1 MGTKAVE
8 EPKKTVKR
16 RDKNAT
22 TTQEEPK
29 KKGIA
34 RSGKSG
40 QSGHEQGLENE
51 KVHKKKGGTGANAST
66 KQSTE
71 EKSAFRKIK
80 ASKMHSKSTGEEIKP
95 KKKGGSHPSKSAF
108 NTSSEEAAPKKKVNR
123 TGKMNQTSESLGLAE
138 KTTSSKKKKPLREST
153 IQGKPIFSQE
163 EKVQPPPSQKML
175 AIWNL
180 LLLLANLELKD
191 DRSVNWR
198 CFFLCCRL

>member
-1 MGTKAVE
+1 MGAQEKSTEEKSLTSGIKRVDRGAQSVETVTKKTVQRRDKNATSADNQK
-8 EPKKTVKR
+8 PKKAVKR

-22 TTQEEPK
+22 TAQEEPK

-40 QSGHEQGLENE
+40 QSGHEQGLEKE

-95 KKKGGSHPSKSAF
+95 KKKRRKSPF
-108 NTSSEEAAPKKKVNR
+108 
-123 TGKMNQTSESLGLAE
+123 
-138 KTTSSKKKKPLREST
+138 
-153 IQGKPIFSQE
+153 QE
-163 EKVQPPPSQKML
+163 R
-175 AIWNL
+175 I
-180 LLLLANLELKD
+180 
-191 DRSVNWR
+191 
-198 CFFLCCRL
+198 